1 MDHIKSTDTQERILN
16 AALKVVNE
24 ETISG
29 TRMHLI
35 AQKADVVQSNVHYYY
50 KTKQDLLLAL
60 QEKVLQECYEIRALD
75 KRKSQDTLESQLH
88 IFFEQKKYLIRKKKE
103 YDFAELDFLVQ
114 GKMNEQIHQRFVESY
129 EQWRDEIRAVMI
141 RYCPGISEQDK
152 ETLPY
157 MIVSML
163 QGASLQALVE
173 KKEFDVDACFAKC
186 EEVVLD
192 YLKRYFHD

>member
-1 MDHIKSTDTQERILN
+1 MDQVRGADTQERILN
-16 AALKVVNE
+16 AALKVINA

-60 QEKVLQECYEIRALD
+60 QEKVLEQCYEIRD
-75 KRKSQDTLESQLH
+75 QDRKKSEDTLKSQLH
-88 IFFEQKKYLIRKKKE
+88 IFFQQKKHLISKRKE
-103 YDFAELDFLVQ
+103 YDFAELDFLIQ
-114 GKMNEQIHQRFVESY
+114 GKNDDKIHHRFMESY
-129 EQWRDEIRAVMI
+129 EQWRDDIREVII
-141 RYCPGISEQDK
+141 RYCPRMDEETK

-157 MIVSML
+157 VIVAMM

-173 KKEFDVDACFAKC
+173 ENGFDVDVFFAKC
-186 EEVVLD
+186 EEMLLG
-192 YLKRYFHD
+192 YLKQYQ